1 VDDEFMVVTPH
12 TSDHCY
18 LGSRKPA
25 CIYCSI
31 AKAATTCFGSPTLL
45 YVKNKWSNDEWN
57 SLSMILAGEV
67 GNEGHH
73 PVIST
78 GVKNRNGMLSRD
90 HVR

>member
-1 VDDEFMVVTPH
+1 MNSWSSRRIRRIIVT
-12 TSDHCY
+12 SGV
-18 LGSRKPA
+18 GSRLV
-25 CIYCSI
+25 IYCSI
-31 AKAATTCFGSPTLL
+31 AKAAITCSGSPTLL
-45 YVKNKWSNDEWN
+45 YVKNKWLNDEWN

>member
-1 VDDEFMVVTPH
+1 MNSWSSRRIHRIIVT
-12 TSDHCY
+12 SGV
-18 LGSRKPA
+18 GSRLVFTALLRKLLQPA
-25 CIYCSI
+25 P
-31 AKAATTCFGSPTLL
+31 GSPTLL
-45 YVKNKWSNDEWN
+45 YVKNKWLNDEWN